1 MFQKTGRVNGQLFRC
16 FARCFSGMKR
26 SLFFYA
32 FGFFDCVCRVYVV
45 PNMLG
50 LDAFGFFDWVH
61 VGSMSGPC

>member
-1 MFQKTGRVNGQLFRC
+1 MFFGELVPF
-16 FARCFSGMKR
+16 
-26 SLFFYA
+26 SLFCLTFFGHEKVSIFHV
-32 FGFFDCVCRVYVV
+32 FGFFDLVCRVYVA